1 MRERA
6 DIMKV
11 MKFGGTCVGNSAM
24 ISNVEEVIEKEKEEK
39 VIAISAVAG
48 VTNQLIDFTSR
59 FHKDEEIEAFVD
71 EIRKEHMKLLPQ
83 PLSSCEKDQEALEH
97 RLQKLQTLLYGVSY
111 TEEITPRTKD
121 LIVVTGERLSAV
133 ILAARLKARK
143 INAAAFNSE
152 DIGIVT
158 DGVHGNATADLAE
171 CEKSVGPKIHTL
183 LKAGVTPVV
192 TGFFGISKEGH
203 VTTFGRS
210 GTDYTAAVLANSCNA
225 SLVEIWKDVDGF
237 MTADPKMVPEAKQ
250 IDKLSYDEAAEL
262 AYFGA
267 QVLHPRGVFPVMR
280 KKIPIAIKNVLKP
293 DDPGTLICS
302 DSSTRKSVLKSVSYL
317 KKIATIKIF
326 GTGAGYKEGFLA
338 DVTKG
343 LADAGINIYSA
354 TTSQTCVAMLVE
366 EGDVHRAKRILEHLL
381 GGYYERIDV
390 HENSALVCVV
400 GSGLGTT
407 RGIAARVFNSVSNED
422 INIDLISAGASP
434 VAYHFTVDKK
444 DLQKTIRA
452 IHTEFFLKQ

>member
-1 MRERA
+1 
-6 DIMKV
+6 MKV
-11 MKFGGTCVGNSAM
+11 MKFGGTCIGTSAM
-24 ISNVEEVIEKEKEEK
+24 ITHVEDAIRKEKEEK

-48 VTNQLIDFTSR
+48 VTNQLIDFISK

-71 EIRKEHMKLLPQ
+71 DLRKLHLRLLPQ
-83 PLSSCEKDQEALEH
+83 PLSSYDKDQEALEA

-111 TEEITPRTKD
+111 TEEITPRTRD
-121 LIVVTGERLSAV
+121 MIIVTGERLSAV
-133 ILAARLKARK
+133 ILAARLKARGTSS
-143 INAAAFNSE
+143 AAFNSE
-152 DIGIVT
+152 EIGILT
-158 DGVHGNATADLAE
+158 DGVHGSATADLAE

-192 TGFFGISKEGH
+192 TGFFGVSKDGH

-210 GTDYTAAVLANSCNA
+210 GTDYSAAVLATSCNA
-225 SLVEIWKDVDGF
+225 SIVEIWKDVDGF

-250 IDKLSYDEAAEL
+250 IDRLSYDEAAEL

-267 QVLHPRGVFPVMR
+267 QVLHPRAVFPVMR
-280 KKIPIAIKNVLKP
+280 KKIPIAIKNVMKL

-302 DSSTRKSVLKSVSYL
+302 DSSTRKSILKSVSYL
-317 KKIATIKIF
+317 RKIATIKIF

-338 DVTKG
+338 DVTTG

-366 EGDVHRAKRILEHLL
+366 EGDVHRAKRTLEHLL

-407 RGIAARVFNSVSNED
+407 RGIAARVFNAVSIED
-422 INIDLISAGASP
+422 VNIDLISAGAST

-444 DLQKTIRA
+444 DLQKTIKA
-452 IHTEFFLKQ
+452 IHTEFFVKQ